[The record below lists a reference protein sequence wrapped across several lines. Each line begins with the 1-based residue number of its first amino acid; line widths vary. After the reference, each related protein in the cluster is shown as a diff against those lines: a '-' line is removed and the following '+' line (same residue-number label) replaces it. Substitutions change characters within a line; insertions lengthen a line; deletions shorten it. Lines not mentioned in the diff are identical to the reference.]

1 MAEERV
7 QRRLAA
13 ILAADVVGYSRL
25 MGADEAGTR
34 DRFNAHLNEL
44 IEPAIA
50 SHRGRIVKTTGDALL
65 VEFASVVDAVQC
77 AVDIQKGMAERN
89 THEPD
94 DRRIVFRIGVN
105 LGDVIIEGD
114 DIHGDGVNVAARLEA
129 LADPGGI
136 CISGTVFDS
145 VRNKLPSGFEDLGEQ
160 TVKNIAEPVRAYRV
174 LPEGQQA
181 TSISQKK
188 APSRWR
194 VPAIAAAVLV
204 LIAAGG
210 VAWWQPWVSRVEPA
224 SIDKMAFKLPEKP
237 SIAVLP
243 FTNMSGDKEQEYFA
257 DGIADDLIT
266 DLSKLPGLDVIA
278 RNSTFYYKGKSV
290 KVRDVAAELGVR
302 YILEGSVRR
311 AGGQVRINAQLIDAR
326 TGKHLWAE
334 RYDRD
339 LTDIF
344 AVQDGVVRHIVDSL
358 SVKLTANDR
367 ARLRKRETESIEAY
381 DLALRGRKLML
392 SFDRDDAGRAR
403 SYFEKAIALDP
414 SYARAYV
421 ALGRLYHEAWRLWGE
436 DRDGNLARAIELGT
450 KAVALDP
457 DAPDAHMLLAQIH
470 NHQGRASEAQRYI
483 QKAMALVPN
492 DADTLAA
499 IGEIFRG
506 TERSGEAIGYL
517 KRAMRLDPHYPTQ
530 YLSWLGHAY
539 FVVGDYKEAIRVLRQ
554 GIARTPN
561 YVALHVFLTAS
572 HAMAG
577 SIDEAKASARR
588 VIGLNPN
595 FTLRAFERYNASQS
609 RIMDKFMIGLRR
621 AGLPE

>member
-1 MAEERV
+1 MKKPSTPR
-7 QRRLAA
+7 
-13 ILAADVVGYSRL
+13 
-25 MGADEAGTR
+25 
-34 DRFNAHLNEL
+34 
-44 IEPAIA
+44 
-50 SHRGRIVKTTGDALL
+50 
-65 VEFASVVDAVQC
+65 
-77 AVDIQKGMAERN
+77 
-89 THEPD
+89 
-94 DRRIVFRIGVN
+94 RRIPKYR
-105 LGDVIIEGD
+105 
-114 DIHGDGVNVAARLEA
+114 RQKRKKC
-129 LADPGGI
+129 ADQAFVELDERRYYFGEY
-136 CISGTVFDS
+136 GT
-145 VRNKLPSGFEDLGEQ
+145 P
-160 TVKNIAEPVRAYRV
+160 
-174 LPEGQQA
+174 
-181 TSISQKK
+181 
-188 APSRWR
+188 
-194 VPAIAAAVLV
+194 
-204 LIAAGG
+204 
-210 VAWWQPWVSRVEPA
+210 
-224 SIDKMAFKLPEKP
+224 
-237 SIAVLP
+237 
-243 FTNMSGDKEQEYFA
+243 
-257 DGIADDLIT
+257 
-266 DLSKLPGLDVIA
+266 
-278 RNSTFYYKGKSV
+278 
-290 KVRDVAAELGVR
+290 
-302 YILEGSVRR
+302 
-311 AGGQVRINAQLIDAR
+311 
-326 TGKHLWAE
+326 
-334 RYDRD
+334 
-339 LTDIF
+339 
-344 AVQDGVVRHIVDSL
+344 
-358 SVKLTANDR
+358 
-367 ARLRKRETESIEAY
+367 ESIEAY

-421 ALGRLYHEAWRLWGE
+421 ALGRLHLEAWRLWGE

-609 RIMDKFMIGLRR
+609 RTMDKFMIGLRR